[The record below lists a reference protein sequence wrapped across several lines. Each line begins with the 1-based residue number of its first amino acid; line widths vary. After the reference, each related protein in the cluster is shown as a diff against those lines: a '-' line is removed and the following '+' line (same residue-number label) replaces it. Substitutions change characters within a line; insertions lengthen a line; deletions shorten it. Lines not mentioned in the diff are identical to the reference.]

1 MKYLRCLC
9 ICCICSPWRSG
20 PHGGRCSTCLYVTRR
35 VRFPI
40 LVFALAA
47 AELHLQLL
55 AFEVFAFQSSIGM
68 KIPFLCLYS
77 GFGVLVLDE
86 AVRVAASL
94 LGLDDDFLDL
104 AKGFKEASQISLQFF
119 L

>member
-1 MKYLRCLC
+1 
-9 ICCICSPWRSG
+9 
-20 PHGGRCSTCLYVTRR
+20 
-35 VRFPI
+35 
-40 LVFALAA
+40 
-47 AELHLQLL
+47 
-55 AFEVFAFQSSIGM
+55 M
-68 KIPFLCLYS
+68 KIPFLCLY
-77 GFGVLVLDE
+77 GRFGVIVLDE